1 MGDEED
7 IALRRATRRLL
18 FRSTNPEKIP
28 GAGTSA
34 ARTPERHLKIKVTM
48 NLDGD
53 IVQHFKEQAR
63 NGGQPYQSLI
73 NQALRELIE
82 GSKPERIARQ
92 VKELLVGDRAFLERL
107 RAELAGAPRQENDE

>member
-7 IALRRATRRLL
+7 LALRRATRRLL
-18 FRSTNPEKIP
+18 FRTTNPEKIP

-63 NGGQPYQSLI
+63 SCGQPYQSLI
-73 NQALRELIE
+73 NQALRELME
-82 GSKPERIARQ
+82 GSKPERIARE
-92 VKELLVGDRAFLERL
+92 VKTLLAADGQFLQQL
-107 RAELAGAPRQENDE
+107 RDALAQGRQSDSEE

>member
-1 MGDEED
+1 MGRW
-7 IALRRATRRLL
+7 LGRFHRRQRLVGDLPRR
-18 FRSTNPEKIP
+18 
-28 GAGTSA
+28 
-34 ARTPERHLKIKVTM
+34 
-48 NLDGD
+48 
-53 IVQHFKEQAR
+53 
-63 NGGQPYQSLI
+63 

>member
-7 IALRRATRRLL
+7 LALRRATRRLL
-18 FRSTNPEKIP
+18 FRATNPEKIP

-53 IVQHFKEQAR
+53 IVQHFKDQAR
-63 NGGQPYQSLI
+63 ASGQPYQSLI
-73 NQALRELIE
+73 NQALRELME
-82 GSKPERIARQ
+82 GSKPERIARE
-92 VKELLVGDRAFLERL
+92 VKALLVADEQFLEQL
-107 RAELAGAPRQENDE
+107 SGALAKAHRSDSEG

>member
-7 IALRRATRRLL
+7 LALRRATRRLL
-18 FRSTNPEKIP
+18 FRTTNPEKIP

-63 NGGQPYQSLI
+63 SCGQPYQSLI
-73 NQALRELIE
+73 NRRSVSSWRGRSPNEL
-82 GSKPERIARQ
+82 PVR
-92 VKELLVGDRAFLERL
+92 
-107 RAELAGAPRQENDE
+107 

>member
-7 IALRRATRRLL
+7 LALRRATRRLL
-18 FRSTNPEKIP
+18 FRSSNPEKIP

-34 ARTPERHLKIKVTM
+34 ARTPERHLKVKVTM

-53 IVQHFKEQAR
+53 IVQHFKEQAKQV
-63 NGGQPYQSLI
+63 GQPYQSLL

-82 GSKPERIARQ
+82 GSKPERIARE
-92 VKELLVGDRAFLERL
+92 VKALLLADDQFLHQLRSELS
-107 RAELAGAPRQENDE
+107 APRGSRSEE